1 MYILQKMKR
10 FLLAALLLAALVVAG
25 CQTTPTEIE
34 SDLSQA
40 ELIQLAQEASDAENW
55 DAAVVYYEELIERFP
70 NDRASV
76 ATARYE
82 IAFIEYKQENFDV
95 AQSGFEQVIGMY
107 DFESQE
113 LPEWPLVL
121 SQVLLQKMEIE
132 QSEDEAEN
140 ENAEEE
146 ATAEE

>member
-1 MYILQKMKR
+1 VYILEKMKR
-10 FLLAALLLAALVVAG
+10 FLFPALLLAAFAFAG

-34 SDLSQA
+34 PDLSQA

-55 DAAVVYYEELIERFP
+55 DAAVVYYEELTERFP
-70 NDRASV
+70 NDRSSV

-82 IAFIEYKQENFDV
+82 IAFIEYKQGSFD
-95 AQSGFEQVIGMY
+95 AAKNGFEQVIGMY

-121 SQVLLQKMEIE
+121 SQVLLQKMELE
-132 QSEDEAEN
+132 QSADAT
-140 ENAEEE
+140 ENAEDE